1 MKFRSGLGR
10 QGMMFPPYLEDLIEE
25 DSPVRFIDEVVGE
38 LDLSCLESCYSDEGR
53 PAYDP
58 EIMLKVLLLA
68 YSEGVFSSRQIAKK
82 VRRDVG
88 YMYLS
93 GGERPDFRTINRF
106 RLTMAGVL
114 RGLFRQVV
122 LIAKSMGLL
131 KLGHIA
137 LDGSRRP
144 AHAARGK
151 IRNIDQLK
159 DEIARLDKEIAGYQ
173 ARCAEVDLEEDERWG
188 DSDGECLP
196 EALKRAASRREK
208 LLRAKEELQ
217 ANGLSHVNVED
228 PQCRMMKTRRE
239 GITSAYNAQ
248 IAADENQFVAAFD
261 VVQNQVDKGRLGAMV
276 DLVEQTCEQTP
287 EAVSAD
293 NGFWKVEDVQAVE
306 RRVDLLVPV
315 QEPHDSKDDFARAKF
330 TYDPNRDLFIC
341 PAGKELRRYANS
353 RYKGRPAVYYRG
365 ISCGPCSHRAR
376 CVKQGDARMIVADR
390 YVELRERMRRKLR
403 EPINQARYKKRNW
416 MVEPIF
422 GRLWRIFGFQR
433 FFRMGLGAAR
443 VDFGLICMV
452 YNILRL
458 KSHAP
463 AAA

>member
-1 MKFRSGLGR
+1 MKFRSGLGQ

-25 DSPVRFIDEVVGE
+25 DSPVRFIDEVVDQ
-38 LDLSCLESCYSDEGR
+38 LDLSCLQSCYSEEGR

-58 EIMLKVLLLA
+58 AMMLKILLLA
-68 YSEGVFSSRQIAKK
+68 YSEKVFSSRQIASKLK
-82 VRRDVG
+82 RDIG
-88 YMYLS
+88 YIYLA

-114 RGLFRQVV
+114 KGLFRQVV

-131 KLGHIA
+131 NLGHIA

-151 IRNIDQLK
+151 IRNLDQLK
-159 DEIARLDKEIAGYQ
+159 DEIARLDEEIAGYQ
-173 ARCAEVDLEEDERWG
+173 ARSTEVDLEEDKRYGE
-188 DSDGECLP
+188 SDGECLP
-196 EALKRAASRREK
+196 EDLKRAACRKAK
-208 LLRAKEELQ
+208 LMRAKEELE
-217 ANGLSHVNVED
+217 ANGLAHVNLED
-228 PQCRMMKTRRE
+228 PECRMMKTRRE

-248 IAADENQFVAAFD
+248 IAADEKQFVVAYD
-261 VVQNQVDKGRLGAMV
+261 VVQNAVDRGCLGALV
-276 DLVEQTCEQTP
+276 EKVEQTCEETP
-287 EAVSAD
+287 AAVSAD
-293 NGFWKVEDVQAVE
+293 GGFWTVEDVEALE

-315 QEPHDSKDDFARAKF
+315 GEPHQSRGDFSRGKF
-330 TYDPNRDLFIC
+330 SYEPRRDIFIC
-341 PAGKELRRYANS
+341 PAGGKLRRWATS
-353 RYKGRPAVYYRG
+353 KCQGRPAVYYRG
-365 ISCGPCSHRAR
+365 GSCGPCPHRAR
-376 CVKQGDARMIVADR
+376 CVTKGEARVIVVDR

-433 FFRMGLGAAR
+433 FFRMGLQAAR

-458 KSHAP
+458 KSYAP